1 MSFKTGVDDSCVIGS
16 SEEVTICGASLSSTM
31 IEDGDEVSS
40 SSRVFVVELFDTLK
54 FEQFIPGPELLHSE
68 ALTVKCK
75 SWFRWISFDYRV
87 TLGFGSIAGGLD
99 HVNPVI
105 RLPLKHGI
113 RRVLG
118 KDDHSNPSVGTNP
131 VTASITQ
138 YTKKAQVLFQRGG
151 FGVAGIIGQTKDIYS
166 DNIMDGINIDD
177 LTIEQY
183 LRLTQENQTPSMVK
197 KINYDSDDMELVD
210 EVGYITDG
218 ELVLSEHE
226 EIDLAHTAN
235 TQSFEEELSSEE
247 DLDEWLN
254 VEMEKHTSKQKE
266 KNKEDALIAIIN
278 SIREECRAV
287 HKNKQIR
294 VAEADLKKTSV
305 TMEDTVNN
313 DSFTSNFPSLEELN
327 PEASFF
333 PSQLIILT
341 LMIWLI

>member
-1 MSFKTGVDDSCVIGS
+1 
-16 SEEVTICGASLSSTM
+16 
-31 IEDGDEVSS
+31 
-40 SSRVFVVELFDTLK
+40 
-54 FEQFIPGPELLHSE
+54 
-68 ALTVKCK
+68 
-75 SWFRWISFDYRV
+75 
-87 TLGFGSIAGGLD
+87 
-99 HVNPVI
+99 
-105 RLPLKHGI
+105 
-113 RRVLG
+113 
-118 KDDHSNPSVGTNP
+118 
-131 VTASITQ
+131 
-138 YTKKAQVLFQRGG
+138 
-151 FGVAGIIGQTKDIYS
+151 
-166 DNIMDGINIDD
+166 MDGINIDD

-197 KINYDSDDMELVD
+197 KVDDMTIVEYID
-210 EVGYITDG
+210 YEERMKRQYIGYITDG

-333 PSQLIILT
+333 PSQLIIIT